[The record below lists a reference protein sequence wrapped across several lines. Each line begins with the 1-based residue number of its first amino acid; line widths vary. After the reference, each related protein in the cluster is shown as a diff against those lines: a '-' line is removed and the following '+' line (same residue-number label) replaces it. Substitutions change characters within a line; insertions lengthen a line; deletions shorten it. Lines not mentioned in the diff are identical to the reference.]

1 MTNCDEKCELNL
13 DSIPSLCLN
22 GLLLVYI
29 PVLIHKTI
37 VLNRI
42 FNFVLAALIVLVA
55 SVGSDLVLDVL
66 QYEIILLNM
75 KLYAGGQYT
84 PD

>member
-29 PVLIHKTI
+29 PVLIYKTI

>member
-1 MTNCDEKCELNL
+1 MTNCDEKCQLSL
-13 DSIPSLCLN
+13 DFIPSFCLN

-29 PVLIHKTI
+29 PVLIYKTI

-55 SVGSDLVLDVL
+55 SIASALVLDVL
-66 QYEIILLNM
+66 GYKIDLLYLE
-75 KLYAGGQYT
+75 LYAGGQYT